1 MLQQCN
7 THNGR
12 RQNIMRARWCVYC
25 SFVSSHSVSNEP
37 CGFFTDTVFA
47 ELYPEAF
54 ATESVRSGSSSTQ
67 RSSPIV
73 TDNST
78 TGSFSGDSQSSSSDG
93 SMARTKIIYIKI
105 AVVVVVPVFVV
116 WILVCRHTS
125 ISKSDLQLPLTT
137 PRGKRTD
144 HAEHHLVAPGIIS
157 APPPSGYLVYDV
169 RNDELL
175 IAHRFPLGE
184 ITIIMQIASGG
195 FGAVYLG
202 TLTRRQFAIKRQVQ
216 SMSKTN
222 TELCQF
228 MNEMR
233 SWITPRSCALW
244 DSRGQI
250 SSICH

>member
-1 MLQQCN
+1 MLNRTLGGAAVTTFELRASDVSIVN
-7 THNGR
+7 TLTISASITSATACSNNATLTTVADRILCVLDGAYTAHLS
-12 RQNIMRARWCVYC
+12 ARTLL
-25 SFVSSHSVSNEP
+25 SNEP
-37 CGFFTDTVFA
+37 CGFFIDTVFA
-47 ELYPEAF
+47 KLYPEAF
-54 ATESVRSGSSSTQ
+54 ATESVCSGSSSTQ

-73 TDNST
+73 TNNST

-105 AVVVVVPVFVV
+105 AVVVVLPVFVV

-144 HAEHHLVAPGIIS
+144 HAEHHPVAPGIIS

-202 TLTRRQFAIKRQVQ
+202 TLTGR
-216 SMSKTN
+216 
-222 TELCQF
+222 
-228 MNEMR
+228 
-233 SWITPRSCALW
+233 
-244 DSRGQI
+244 
-250 SSICH
+250 